1 MTEVVGTGARRGLQ
15 RVKKELFQRHE
26 VMAGSKVYSNIFL
39 LAYGAITCLKFNLKK
54 TFISFQYTLNSGN
67 VQITISLPYLD
78 LKLILLV

>member
-39 LAYGAITCLKFNLKK
+39 LAYAAITCLKFNLK